1 MRLGTFHG
9 ARSVAGSTVL
19 SLQPVPQDEW
29 AFLGSYIRA
38 SGSY

>member
-19 SLQPVPQDEW
+19 SLQSVPQDERT
-29 AFLGSYIRA
+29 FLGSYIYG
-38 SGSY
+38 SGLY